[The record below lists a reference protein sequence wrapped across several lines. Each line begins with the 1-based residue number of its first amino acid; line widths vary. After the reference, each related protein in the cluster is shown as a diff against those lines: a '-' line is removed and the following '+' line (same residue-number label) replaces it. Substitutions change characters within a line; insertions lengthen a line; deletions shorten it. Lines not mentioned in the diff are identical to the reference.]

1 MSAPRIV
8 ALEGVDAVGKSTHA
22 DHLAD
27 ALCAAGVRAKAWHHP
42 KPPGTLNSYA
52 RALYFALARARLVLH
67 LPIAADRPAVIVAD
81 RWLWSTEVAAHVGSN
96 DDHLALLTVARA
108 EIRGLPDASTIL
120 LHAPQEEIERRLRER
135 GESIDGVAAQQA
147 EYWRLAE
154 HLGWP
159 AVATTLPRERVTAR
173 LVQIVRGWL

>member
-1 MSAPRIV
+1 MTQLV
-8 ALEGVDAVGKSTHA
+8 VVEGPDAGGKSTQVSAVARTLRAGGVKA
-22 DHLAD
+22 DW
-27 ALCAAGVRAKAWHHP
+27 WHHP
-42 KPPGTLNSYA
+42 RPG
-52 RALYFALARARLVLH
+52 
-67 LPIAADRPAVIVAD
+67 
-81 RWLWSTEVAAHVGSN
+81 
-96 DDHLALLTVARA
+96 
-108 EIRGLPDASTIL
+108 

-135 GESIDGVAAQQA
+135 GESIEGVAAQQA